1 MMRFL
6 AWALLL
12 TACRGP
18 AGPEFPELASTP
30 PLPCSVLVTG
40 GAFVVPPRAGTP
52 PSRRPRTFATDGA
65 EVFELEA
72 VGDALGR
79 ARACVRVAV
88 DRRAATARRTIA
100 AADWLL
106 PAQRTSLDD
115 LLQEARTAGH
125 DCLLVVERIDDGPV
139 EAHGVNGQWPIT
151 LTTWLLVGLGALI
164 PDHVY
169 EPRVSLRAALRDV
182 QDGQLLQELVI
193 GPGSVDLSLL
203 QRTGAWGWVQ
213 SIVVP
218 PFWVGDDD
226 ARVVERVRDVAVHRL
241 IVGVAQRLK
250 SVDVADR
257 LSRSSPAQVEVRRA
271 GNDLT
276 LALEARE
283 AVSFV
288 RLRLDEQAC
297 DGDAFAEFHRR
308 LLGSR
313 SGDGTRL
320 LYRAPLPPLRAGTRL
335 QVLVQTVT
343 GRVGSTTLDLREVR

>member
-1 MMRFL
+1 MRLL
-6 AWALLL
+6 ALALLFA
-12 TACRGP
+12 ACRGP
-18 AGPEFPELASTP
+18 AAPEYPELASTP
-30 PLPCSVLVTG
+30 PLACSVLVTG
-40 GAFVVPPRAGTP
+40 GAFVAPPRAGATP
-52 PSRRPRTFATDGA
+52 ARRPRTFSNDGV
-65 EVFELEA
+65 EVFALEA
-72 VGDALGR
+72 VGDALAR
-79 ARACVRVAV
+79 ARACVRVEVDKRAV
-88 DRRAATARRTIA
+88 ADRRGIA

-115 LLQEARTAGH
+115 LLQSARAAGH
-125 DCLLVVERIDDGPV
+125 DCLLIVERIDDGPV

-213 SIVVP
+213 SIIVP

-226 ARVVERVRDVAVHRL
+226 ARVVGRVRDVAVQRL

-257 LSRSSPAQVEVRRA
+257 LLRSSPAQVDLRRA

-276 LALEARE
+276 LGLDARE

-288 RLRLDEQAC
+288 RLRLDEQTC
-297 DGDAFAEFHRR
+297 EGEAFAEFHRR

-313 SGDGTRL
+313 RGDGARL
-320 LYRAPLPPLRAGTRL
+320 LYGAPLPALRAGTRL

-343 GRVGSTTLDLREVR
+343 GRVGSTTIDLREVR